1 MFSVLTIR
9 NIIPALLF
17 LLSAAMCEAE
27 PESKGGKKLQL
38 SGSDTFDSRHVGIR
52 ELRLWRSSS
61 AGYKTL
67 EISGASNQARFRFSG
82 KGGAIGRISRIS
94 NQRTVNESVVMTGSL
109 SGLDE
114 RVGKYLWGVYGWV
127 MDQREWGDAN
137 VRHEIYVIHS
147 LNRAETDPKIG
158 TLDVGGK
165 VYDMHRYKFSSG
177 GYRFKAVARQ
187 QAVQPS
193 LVTVDLA
200 PFLSF
205 WKKNGMGDS
214 RYLHEVSWAVE
225 LLTSGEH
232 DGDLTLRWQ

>member
-9 NIIPALLF
+9 NIAPALLA

-27 PESKGGKKLQL
+27 PESKGGEKLQL
-38 SGSDTFDSRHVGIR
+38 SGSDTFDSCDVGIR
-52 ELRLWRSSS
+52 ELRLWRSNS
-61 AGYKTL
+61 ASYKTL
-67 EISGASNQARFRFSG
+67 EIFGASNQATFRFSG
-82 KGGAIGRISRIS
+82 MGGAIGRISRIS
-94 NQRTVNESVVMTGSL
+94 NRRTVNDPVVMTGSL
-109 SGLDE
+109 SGLDG

-127 MDQREWGDAN
+127 MDQREWDDAT

-158 TLDVGGK
+158 TLDVAGK
-165 VYDMHRYKFSSG
+165 VYDMHRYNFPSG

-187 QAVQPS
+187 QPVQPS
-193 LVTVDLA
+193 DVTVDLA

-205 WKKNGMGDS
+205 WKKNGLGDS

-232 DGDLTLRWQ
+232 GGDLTLRWQ